1 MLIAEGRVR
10 EFDGDLDDYLA
21 WLAARRDAGSAA
33 HGGTGPAAER
43 VARKGT
49 REIAA
54 AERQQKLARRRPLL
68 READELERELAA
80 WHEEKR
86 ELDEQLAD
94 PAFYASP
101 DPDQLKGVVLR
112 QQAVT
117 RRIDE
122 AEHRWLE
129 VHAALEAMGE
139 G

>member
-1 MLIAEGRVR
+1 
-10 EFDGDLDDYLA
+10 
-21 WLAARRDAGSAA
+21 
-33 HGGTGPAAER
+33 
-43 VARKGT
+43 VARKGA
-49 REIAA
+49 RDIAA
-54 AERQQKLARRRPLL
+54 AERQEKLARRRPLL
-68 READELERELAA
+68 READELERALAA

-122 AEHRWLE
+122 AEQRWLE
-129 VHAALEAMGE
+129 VHAVLEEIGE